1 MCLHGNDTDLPSCD
15 LALCYTMDQM
25 KFFCCFNNLRD
36 SVLMSLFYKADRR
49 TEMAASCTVVPGSN
63 QLPLYDFGI
72 KVKPTKDAVL
82 RAKINGDAVLS
93 GSFKVDINKEITVNG
108 MISVDVK
115 KPDWSAS
122 KLGVGIEFS
131 CSSVCYHD
139 PKQRGP
145 TPESGV

>member
-1 MCLHGNDTDLPSCD
+1 
-15 LALCYTMDQM
+15 
-25 KFFCCFNNLRD
+25 
-36 SVLMSLFYKADRR
+36 MSLFYKADRR